1 MMLHLMRMLSAALLL
16 SLAAC
21 SEQVEE
27 TYPTWTEAQR
37 AGAVDRGWVPAFVPS
52 SARQIED
59 THDLDSNRQRLRFTV
74 PPSGVSAMVEG
85 LRPVSAENESGAV
98 DLLKEHGFSPA
109 AETYV
114 RCSRPLN
121 GALVVDRASGRVVYS
136 TTAEWPDA
144 VCAQAEPL
152 LAGDR

>member
-1 MMLHLMRMLSAALLL
+1 MLSAALLL

-27 TYPTWTEAQR
+27 TFPTWAEAQR
-37 AGAVDRGWVPAFVPS
+37 AGAVDRGWLPAFVPS

-59 THDLDSNRQRLRFTV
+59 THDLDSNRQTLQFTA
-74 PPSGVSAMVEG
+74 PPSDVSAIVEG
-85 LRPVSAENESGAV
+85 LGPVLAENESGAA
-98 DLLKEHGFSPA
+98 DLLKKHGFSSA

-121 GALVVDRASGRVVYS
+121 GALVVERASGRVVYS

-152 LAGDR
+152 PAGNR

>member
-1 MMLHLMRMLSAALLL
+1 MLPAALLL

-27 TYPTWTEAQR
+27 TYPTWAEAQR

-59 THDLDSNRQRLRFTV
+59 THDLDSNRQTLRFTA
-74 PPSGVSAMVEG
+74 PPSDVSAMVAG
-85 LRPVSAENESGAV
+85 LRPVSAENGSAAA
-98 DLLKEHGFSPA
+98 DLLKKHGFSPA

-114 RCSRPLN
+114 NCSRPLS
-121 GALVVDRASGRVVYS
+121 GALVVDRETGRAVYS
-136 TTAEWPDA
+136 TTVDWPNT
-144 VCAQAEPL
+144 VCFEAEPL
-152 LAGDR
+152 PGNR